1 MKYMLRQLKRY
12 VIIYMLFVKNSIMS
26 QIEYRAN
33 FIAQISLEVTYL
45 ILKIIYVAIVYNAGV
60 RSKAYHPMQCLYLRD
75 VSRL

>member
-45 ILKIIYVAIVYNAGV
+45 ILKIIYVAIVYNAV
-60 RSKAYHPMQCLYLRD
+60 
-75 VSRL
+75 